1 MALFLPFP
9 CTHLGFFSSF
19 SVHPLHFPARRV
31 ILFQRKSHGVLAQ
44 LVARDIRIVEAR
56 GSTPLYSTKQKK
68 SELDSYRERV
78 RIFSLE
84 LYTKTN
90 ITLNVKESV

>member
-1 MALFLPFP
+1 MAAYFSLEQFLFPAGIFLFLS
-9 CTHLGFFSSF
+9 LLLFS
-19 SVHPLHFPARRV
+19 PPRA
-31 ILFQRKSHGVLAQ
+31 ILFERNSHGVLAQ

-68 SELDSYRERV
+68 SELDSYRKRA
-78 RIFSLE
+78 RIFSLPE

-90 ITLNVKESV
+90 MT